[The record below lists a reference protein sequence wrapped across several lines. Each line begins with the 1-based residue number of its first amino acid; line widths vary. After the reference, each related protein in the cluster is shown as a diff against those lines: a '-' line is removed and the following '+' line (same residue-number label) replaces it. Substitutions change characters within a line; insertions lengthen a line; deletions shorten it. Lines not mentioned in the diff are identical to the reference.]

1 LSVFLGDGWI
11 YPSAFLAGF
20 FSMAI
25 LPLGVAMAQELAPK
39 GKSMVSSLMMGLAL
53 GTGGIMSPIVGKL
66 ADIYTVKAVLAWLP
80 VVPLLSMLLV
90 VRLPNIGGSNRRSA

>member
-1 LSVFLGDGWI
+1 
-11 YPSAFLAGF
+11 
-20 FSMAI
+20 MAT

-53 GTGGIMSPIVGKL
+53 GVGGIMSPIVGKL

-90 VRLPNIGGSNRRSA
+90 MRLPNIGGANRSNA